1 MGKLL
6 NSTNRLAVT
15 TLAERWMNLL
25 RYRIASPQF
34 IISIL
39 LLVALLYLVVIPLY
53 GIVDRTV
60 IWDEADIRLSRD
72 AVPGQHTLFHWK
84 NVFRGRIAKPFFYK
98 PLMNTLFTGSIAA
111 VLALFLGGIL
121 SWLVTRTDMPGKR
134 WLRPVLTIPYIIPSF
149 ALALA
154 WGTFFRSPK
163 VGGQQGLFEVAFGMA
178 PPPWL
183 SYGPVPI
190 ILTMVI
196 HYFPFAL
203 LLVSGAMATID
214 TQLEEGAELLGASRF
229 TILRKITFPIV
240 APAFI
245 AAFVLTFGKTIG
257 TFALPYLLGGPIRYH
272 TLSTMLFS
280 SMSLGLEP
288 IAYVLAV
295 ILILMTALVVYLSS
309 RFLGGNLK
317 RFETVG
323 GKGFKGQ
330 PTGLGRWRW
339 PVSVM
344 VSLFALVT
352 AIFPIGLLTYQSLM
366 LVDGHYDLG
375 NLTLHYWLGQSHP
388 DIAFGEPG
396 VLHNPII
403 LGASWNSIKL
413 AIISSIICAFFGL
426 LIAYIIV
433 RNPRRWISTLLDQIS
448 FLPFLFPAIA
458 LGAMYLSMFAIRH
471 GPVPALYGT
480 FTLLVIISVIKRLP
494 YSVRTGTS
502 AVTQIGQELEEVAEL
517 EGASWF
523 QRLYRIV
530 IPLATSGVVA
540 GLMVSFVGIMR
551 ELSLIILLITPKT
564 RVLMTLGFRYAEED
578 QVQLGNTLVL
588 LVTVITISGEL
599 VVWWLGKSRL
609 TRLHEK
615 QMDLER

>member
-1 MGKLL
+1 LF
-6 NSTNRLAVT
+6 NSANRLTAT
-15 TLAERWMNLL
+15 NLTERWFNLL
-25 RYRIASPQF
+25 RYRITSPQF
-34 IISIL
+34 IISVM
-39 LLVALLYLVVIPLY
+39 LLVALVYLVVVPLY

-60 IWDEADIRLSRD
+60 AWREEDIRLS
-72 AVPGQHTLFHWK
+72 AEAIPGQHTLFHWK
-84 NVFRGRIAKPFFYK
+84 NILFGRLANKFLYQ
-98 PLMNTLFTGSIAA
+98 PLGHALFTGSIAA
-111 VLALFLGGIL
+111 VLALLVGGIL
-121 SWLVTRTDMPGKR
+121 SWLLTRTDMPGKN
-134 WLRPVLTIPYIIPSF
+134 WLKPVLTIPYIIPSF

-154 WGTFFRSPK
+154 WGTFFRSPL
-163 VGGQQGLFEVAFGMA
+163 VGGQQGLFEVTFGII

-190 ILTMVI
+190 IITMVI

-214 TQLEEGAELLGASRF
+214 SQLEEGAELLGASRF
-229 TILRKITFPIV
+229 VILRKITFPLV
-240 APAFI
+240 APAFL

-280 SMSLGLEP
+280 SLELGLEP
-288 IAYVLAV
+288 IAYILAL

-309 RFLGGNLK
+309 RFLGPK
-317 RFETVG
+317 RRRFETIG

-330 PTGLGRWRW
+330 PTSLGSWRW
-339 PVSVM
+339 PICGAVCV
-344 VSLFALVT
+344 FALVT
-352 AIFPIGLLTYQSLM
+352 AIFPIGLLSYQSLM
-366 LVDGHYDLG
+366 LIDGHYDLG
-375 NLTLHYWLGQSHP
+375 NLTLHYWTGLSDP

-403 LGASWNSIKL
+403 LGASWNSVKL
-413 AIISSIICAFFGL
+413 AIVSSVFCALIGL
-426 LIAYIIV
+426 LIAYIVV

-458 LGAMYLSMFAIRH
+458 LGAMYLSMFAVRH

-480 FTLLVIISVIKRLP
+480 FSLLVLISVIKRLP
-494 YSVRTGTS
+494 YSVRTGAS
-502 AVTQIGQELEEVAEL
+502 AVTQIGQELEEAAEI
-517 EGASWF
+517 EGASWW
-523 QRLYRIV
+523 QRLYKIV
-530 IPLATSGVVA
+530 IPLATSGVVS
-540 GLMVSFVGIMR
+540 GLMVSFVGVMR

-588 LVTVITISGEL
+588 LVAFITILGEL
-599 VVWWLGKSRL
+599 VVWWLGKGRL